1 MNTTLSSLTFY
12 VHYMERKTNENKET
26 KWYDQRDTGLLQK
39 LKNALSLD
47 RFYPYTDRGLDYT
60 SLLIQSV

>member
-12 VHYMERKTNENKET
+12 VHYMERKTNGNKET

-39 LKNALSLD
+39 LKNALFLD
-47 RFYPYTDRGLDYT
+47 
-60 SLLIQSV
+60 

>member
-39 LKNALSLD
+39 LKNALFLD
-47 RFYPYTDRGLDYT
+47 
-60 SLLIQSV
+60 